1 MGRLR
6 CMRYAGLRMAGA
18 VRGPLLAVGGDTLLG
33 TGQATLFIAQGS
45 LEAIPQDVEA
55 GAVLVGCN
63 GVGHSVTFGAVEAV
77 VCAHGQRG
85 SHPAFTH
92 GRTKD

>member
-1 MGRLR
+1 
-6 CMRYAGLRMAGA
+6 
-18 VRGPLLAVGGDTLLG
+18 
-33 TGQATLFIAQGS
+33 
-45 LEAIPQDVEA
+45 VEA

-85 SHPAFTH
+85 SHPAFSH
-92 GRTKD
+92 GRTKDCPTPPRCLRMSRRAHA